1 MIPGRIINRCIGL
14 VACFLPAKSA
24 LRYDFLE
31 LAPEINATT
40 LWESQTIMS
49 KRAPVDIGDGHDAY
63 LKRQKLSH
71 GLKTA
76 NTQEEIQSGRQLQQL
91 LGFDQDLARGKH
103 GAYSPVYFN
112 SFRSS

>member
-1 MIPGRIINRCIGL
+1 
-14 VACFLPAKSA
+14 
-24 LRYDFLE
+24 
-31 LAPEINATT
+31 
-40 LWESQTIMS
+40 MS

-76 NTQEEIQSGRQLQQL
+76 NTAIIQQEIQSGRQLQQL

-103 GAYSPVYFN
+103 GTHFSIYFKSFGSPHML
-112 SFRSS
+112 

>member
-1 MIPGRIINRCIGL
+1 MLFR
-14 VACFLPAKSA
+14 S
-24 LRYDFLE
+24 
-31 LAPEINATT
+31 
-40 LWESQTIMS
+40 S

-76 NTQEEIQSGRQLQQL
+76 NTQQEIQSGRQLQQL

-103 GAYSPVYFN
+103 GTYFSVYFN
-112 SFRSS
+112 CLEALRSSDGFILFYYII

>member
-1 MIPGRIINRCIGL
+1 
-14 VACFLPAKSA
+14 
-24 LRYDFLE
+24 
-31 LAPEINATT
+31 
-40 LWESQTIMS
+40 MS

-76 NTQEEIQSGRQLQQL
+76 NTQQEIQSGRQLQQL

-103 GAYSPVYFN
+103 GTYFSVYFN
-112 SFRSS
+112 CLEALRSSDGFILFYYII